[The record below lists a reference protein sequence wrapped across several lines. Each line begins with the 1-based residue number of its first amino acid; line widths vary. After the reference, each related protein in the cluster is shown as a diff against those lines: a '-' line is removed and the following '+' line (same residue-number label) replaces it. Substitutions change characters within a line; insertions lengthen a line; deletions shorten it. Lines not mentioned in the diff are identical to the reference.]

1 MEFAKIALGQL
12 TDIMNRFK
20 VKFSETTIA
29 TVIQT
34 CRGHFQRKI
43 FPSFV
48 NDGKKW
54 MIEVDIP
61 QGFPGAE
68 QGRLEFSNEIVL
80 ECFQP
85 SMRSIRKMMIASI
98 LNLHD
103 TSSPPSVFPS
113 VLDKL
118 LIVHIADKSSIACFV
133 RGSVRLVEVSIQG
146 TTYSYR

>member
-1 MEFAKIALGQL
+1 M
-12 TDIMNRFK
+12 
-20 VKFSETTIA
+20 
-29 TVIQT
+29 
-34 CRGHFQRKI
+34 
-43 FPSFV
+43 

-68 QGRLEFSNEIVL
+68 QGRLEFSNERVL

-85 SMRSIRKMMIASI
+85 SMRSIRKMVITSI

-103 TSSPPSVFPS
+103 NSSPPSVCAS
-113 VLDKL
+113 VFDKL
-118 LIVHIADKSSIACFV
+118 LIVHKADQCFIACFI

-146 TTYSYR
+146 ATYSYR